1 MFNIFKILLIISS
14 IIGFSTYTMAK
25 ENFFNEAKKNFDQKN
40 LEKSKFLFQKNI
52 VFNPKDAQS
61 YLYLAKIYN
70 AEENPKEELKNLNTT
85 LILEPDNE
93 EAIFMMIKLQ
103 LEKSNYSKVK
113 DLTSDL
119 KIVRT
124 KFCKEIK
131 NINQSLKNI
140 EPKNDTQ

>member
-70 AEENPKEELKNLNTT
+70 AEENPKEELKSNLRG
-85 LILEPDNE
+85 E
-93 EAIFMMIKLQ
+93 
-103 LEKSNYSKVK
+103 
-113 DLTSDL
+113 LT
-119 KIVRT
+119 
-124 KFCKEIK
+124 
-131 NINQSLKNI
+131 
-140 EPKNDTQ
+140 